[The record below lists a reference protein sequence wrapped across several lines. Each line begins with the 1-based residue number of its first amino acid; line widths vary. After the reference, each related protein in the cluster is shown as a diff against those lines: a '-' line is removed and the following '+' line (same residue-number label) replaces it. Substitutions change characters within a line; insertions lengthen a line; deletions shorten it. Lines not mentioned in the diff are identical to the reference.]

1 MITGLVGTVFDTD
14 EPPFVSIS
22 TDVILDLVNQ
32 LINEY
37 EDNDYI
43 ATVIDPGLE

>member
-22 TDVILDLVNQ
+22 ADVMLGGEEHYVNIYWYPETDEVSV
-32 LINEY
+32 ER
-37 EDNDYI
+37 
-43 ATVIDPGLE
+43 VG